1 MSCLKPVDNQLSG
14 KKGQVMFSKIESI
27 FVNQAKNVI
36 FVCTVVAFLITG
48 GLGVYIGILFSSSPD
63 DINVS
68 SSSQLSDYLSLLEK
82 QHEAKYKKKEETG
95 VGASATKIK
104 KDNNQF
110 YPDLITKIIRNIN
123 NYAAIVGE
131 DPVNGNKFISHVKK
145 DIEITLGLQRD
156 YEKKAVL
163 EELERETK
171 KLESLGK
178 KQHDL
183 PVTDLRRVYTRD
195 FYDWFFQDKIK
206 DLKDAISK
214 RDDEERRV
222 ERDKEEAVSLIQV
235 IWIIAIVFLGLLA
248 FLIYMRIDLGLR
260 LICKFIAENSEYAS
274 IDKQQNKS
282 EDPEIN

>member
-1 MSCLKPVDNQLSG
+1 
-14 KKGQVMFSKIESI
+14 MFSKIESV

-36 FVCTVVAFLITG
+36 FVFTIVAFLITG

-63 DINVS
+63 KVNVT
-68 SSSQLSDYLSLLEK
+68 SSSQLSDYLGLLEK

-95 VGASATKIK
+95 AGESATKIK

-131 DPVNGNKFISHVKK
+131 DPVNRDKFAFHVKK
-145 DIEITLGLQRD
+145 DIEITLGLQKD
-156 YEKKAVL
+156 YEIKAVL

-171 KLESLGK
+171 KLKSLGK
-178 KQHDL
+178 DQHEL
-183 PVTDLRRVYTRD
+183 PVTDIRRVYTRD
-195 FYDWFFQDKIK
+195 FYDWFFQDKMK
-206 DLKDAISK
+206 DFKDAITK
-214 RDDEERRV
+214 RKDEERRV
-222 ERDKEEAVSLIQV
+222 EKDKEEAFSLIQV

-260 LICKFIAENSEYAS
+260 LICKFIAENSENANIEKS
-274 IDKQQNKS
+274 QNKS